1 MNIYK
6 TISILLFLIVSFFY
20 NTGSASP
27 HEYEATYTFHKS
39 GISFAESKHKM
50 MYIEKDDYWCIST
63 ESKTVGFFSLKRDK
77 REESSCFKYESKNK
91 SDASQTNILLTT
103 IKYVYK
109 RFKSGYSS
117 VIETKKIDNNL
128 YTYLNQKKIKH
139 NDSILIDRLVAQIF
153 GYSLNKIK
161 VSDKGRERLYTFS
174 LIGYENLDTVIGN
187 LKTIIIKKEIEG
199 SKRTTIT
206 WYSSDINFLPIKIEQ
221 YRLDELKFTAIL
233 ERLSN

>member
-1 MNIYK
+1 MKVYK

-20 NTGSASP
+20 NTSSASP

-50 MYIEKDDYWCIST
+50 MYIEEDNHWCIST
-63 ESKTVGFFSLKRDK
+63 ESRSIGIFSLKKDE
-77 REESSCFKYESKNK
+77 REENSCFRFESKNE
-91 SDASQTNILLTT
+91 SDTSQTNIFLTT
-103 IKYVYK
+103 IEYVYK

-139 NDSILIDRLVAQIF
+139 SENILIDRLVAQIF
-153 GYSLNKIK
+153 GYSLSKIK

-206 WYSSDINFLPIKIEQ
+206 WYSSDTNFLPVKIEQ

>member
-1 MNIYK
+1 M
-6 TISILLFLIVSFFY
+6 
-20 NTGSASP
+20 
-27 HEYEATYTFHKS
+27 
-39 GISFAESKHKM
+39 
-50 MYIEKDDYWCIST
+50 
-63 ESKTVGFFSLKRDK
+63 
-77 REESSCFKYESKNK
+77 
-91 SDASQTNILLTT
+91 
-103 IKYVYK
+103 
-109 RFKSGYSS
+109 
-117 VIETKKIDNNL
+117 
-128 YTYLNQKKIKH
+128 
-139 NDSILIDRLVAQIF
+139 AQIF

>member
-91 SDASQTNILLTT
+91 SDASQKNILLTT

>member
-128 YTYLNQKKIKH
+128 YTYLDQKKIKH

>member
-63 ESKTVGFFSLKRDK
+63 ESKSVGFFSLKRDK

-91 SDASQTNILLTT
+91 SDTSQTNILLTT

-117 VIETKKIDNNL
+117 VIETKIIDNNL

-139 NDSILIDRLVAQIF
+139 SENILIDRLVAQIF